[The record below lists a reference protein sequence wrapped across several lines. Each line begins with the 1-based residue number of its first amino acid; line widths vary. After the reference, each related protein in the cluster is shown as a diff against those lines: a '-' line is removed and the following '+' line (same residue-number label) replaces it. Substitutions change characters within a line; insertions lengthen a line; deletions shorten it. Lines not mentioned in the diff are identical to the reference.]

1 MMESVDRL
9 SFEQTPVDSTK
20 LQLFIKS
27 VVWCNASRE
36 TRRPFSFVHQ
46 LKRMVRECDQVAHP
60 LILVCA
66 GCLVLLRVDKLIRGR
81 YWLNQKFFQWTTKMI
96 RNSVVRKS
104 NSRSTCYVVL
114 SARVTSNICR
124 GARKLRRN
132 HRTKKK
138 ETSKFVQTCSFRR
151 KIHILKLYL

>member
-27 VVWCNASRE
+27 MVWCNASRE

-60 LILVCA
+60 LLLVCA

-96 RNSVVRKS
+96 CSSVVHKS

-114 SARVTSNICR
+114 SARVTSIFVEERVSCTVTIEPKKRNFKICP
-124 GARKLRRN
+124 N
-132 HRTKKK
+132 M
-138 ETSKFVQTCSFRR
+138 FF
-151 KIHILKLYL
+151 